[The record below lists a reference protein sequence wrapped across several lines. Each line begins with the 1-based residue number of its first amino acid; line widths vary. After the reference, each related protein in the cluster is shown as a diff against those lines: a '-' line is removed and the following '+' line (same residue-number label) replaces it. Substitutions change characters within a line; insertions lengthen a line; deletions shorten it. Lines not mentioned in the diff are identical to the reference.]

1 MEHRKMLFDACS
13 SSSEPRLLQLAGL
26 KDPEISKAIANN
38 VFISPAV
45 ASELFPDYPHEV
57 MGNPTFLKLG
67 KIDPQFT
74 QDLFAQHYQVVPKL
88 ILPVTWFRYL
98 LEHPS
103 ADVRRAAAS
112 NPNLPKQFH
121 ESCAQSKDTALRM
134 GIASNKNVTYSV
146 LNKLRQDPD
155 SQIKAIAIQNQGN
168 YSLTIKLPSPVTN
181 NVAVVTDLQSNNLF
195 ATQTTTLQPP
205 NFSESPTQ
213 LQAAGTSEP
222 NRSWLL
228 QLLAGLFLFGLAA
241 WMTILLW
248 GNKNSPT
255 IASKVPAIAPTTT
268 NASNDTSV
276 ATMNQVVDIANEA
289 SLAAK
294 SFPDKAGWTAIA
306 GQWQQAIT
314 LLESIPANS
323 PLHENA
329 QTKIK
334 NYKVIMATAERN
346 AQ

>member
-1 MEHRKMLFDACS
+1 MLFDACS
-13 SSSEPRLLQLAGL
+13 SSSELRLLQLAGL
-26 KDPEISKAIANN
+26 KDPEISKAITNN

-74 QDLFAQHYQVVPKL
+74 QDLFAKHYQVIPKL

-103 ADVRRAAAS
+103 PDVRRAAAS

-146 LNKLRQDPD
+146 LSKLRQDPD
-155 SQIKAIAIQNQGN
+155 PQIKAIATQNQGN

-181 NVAVVTDLQSNNLF
+181 SVEVVKDLQSNNLYL
-195 ATQTTTLQPP
+195 AETP
-205 NFSESPTQ
+205 NQ
-213 LQAAGTSEP
+213 LEDAGTNEP

-228 QLLAGLFLFGLAA
+228 QLLAGLFLLGLAT

-248 GNKNSPT
+248 GNKNSTT
-255 IASKVPAIAPTTT
+255 ISSKVPIPTATTT
-268 NASNDTSV
+268 NTSNDTSV
-276 ATMNQVVDIANEA
+276 ATMNQVVDIANAA

-294 SFPDKAGWTAIA
+294 SFPGQAGWKVIA

-323 PLHENA
+323 PLYDNA

>member
-38 VFISPAV
+38 VFISQAV

-74 QDLFAQHYQVVPKL
+74 QDLFAQHYQVIPKL

-103 ADVRRAAAS
+103 ADVRRAAAG

-121 ESCAQSKDTALRM
+121 ESCALSKDTALRM

-146 LNKLRQDPD
+146 LNKLRQDADP
-155 SQIKAIAIQNQGN
+155 QIKTIASQNQGN
-168 YSLTIKLPSPVTN
+168 YSLTIKLPSPITT

-195 ATQTTTLQPP
+195 GTQTTTLQTP
-205 NFSESPTQ
+205 NFIESQTQ
-213 LQAAGTSEP
+213 LQSPSDQEP

-228 QLLAGLFLFGLAA
+228 QLLAGLFLLGVAG
-241 WMTILLW
+241 WMTMLLW
-248 GNKNSPT
+248 WNKSTPSIATKSPT
-255 IASKVPAIAPTTT
+255 TNVAINTST
-268 NASNDTSV
+268 DTSV
-276 ATMNQVVDIANEA
+276 ATMNQVVDIANAA

-294 SFPDKAGWTAIA
+294 SFPDKNGWQSIA
-306 GQWQQAIT
+306 SQWQQAIT
-314 LLESIPANS
+314 LLESIPASS
-323 PLHENA
+323 PLHDNA
-329 QTKIK
+329 QVKIK